1 MTRVTLK
8 RVYEP
13 ASRTDGCRILV
24 DRIWPRGLTKTKAAV
39 DLWLKDVAPS
49 TTLRKWFGHRPERWA
64 EFRQR
69 YLKELRADCDAA
81 GALLDAASHHRH
93 VTLLFSARDE
103 KRNQA
108 VVLQGFLTKQ
118 LKSNGARHAART

>member
-1 MTRVTLK
+1 MTKVTLK

-49 TTLRKWFGHRPERWA
+49 TNLRKWFGHRPERWT

-69 YLKELRADCDAA
+69 YLKELRAGNEAA

-108 VVLQGFLTKQ
+108 VVLQAFLKRKLTGGKT
-118 LKSNGARHAART
+118 RHTART

>member
-1 MTRVTLK
+1 MTKVTLK
-8 RVYEP
+8 RVYQSP
-13 ASRTDGCRILV
+13 ARTDGCRILV

-49 TTLRKWFGHRPERWA
+49 TSLRRWFGHRPERWA

-69 YLKELRADCDAA
+69 YLKELRSSGEAA
-81 GALLDAASHHRH
+81 GALLDAASQHRH

-108 VVLQGFLTKQ
+108 VVLQGFLKRKLQ
-118 LKSNGARHAART
+118 NGKTRQAART

>member
-1 MTRVTLK
+1 MTKVTLK

-24 DRIWPRGLTKTKAAV
+24 DRIWPRGLTKTRAAV
-39 DLWLKDVAPS
+39 DIWLKDVAPS
-49 TTLRKWFGHRPERWA
+49 TTLRKWFGHRPERWT

-69 YLKELRADCDAA
+69 YLRELRARNEAA
-81 GALLDAASHHRH
+81 DALLDAASHHRH

-108 VVLQGFLTKQ
+108 VVLQGFLKKQ
-118 LKSNGARHAART
+118 LKSNGSGHAART

>member
-69 YLKELRADCDAA
+69 YLKELRSSGEAA